1 MNEASPRSTGDLIS
15 VPNSREGVHQKAA
28 TSSLLIRDARSLSC
42 SDTSSVHTPVM
53 TLKNAALLA
62 LIGTILMTAPL
73 VWVFVSKLVNVLRGG
88 VFHRAQR

>member
-1 MNEASPRSTGDLIS
+1 
-15 VPNSREGVHQKAA
+15 
-28 TSSLLIRDARSLSC
+28 
-42 SDTSSVHTPVM
+42 M